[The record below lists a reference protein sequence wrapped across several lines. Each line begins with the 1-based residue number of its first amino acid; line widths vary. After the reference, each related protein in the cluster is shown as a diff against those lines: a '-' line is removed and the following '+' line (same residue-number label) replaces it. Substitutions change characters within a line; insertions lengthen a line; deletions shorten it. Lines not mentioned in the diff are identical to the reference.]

1 MRKKSLVKSGLELV
15 DRTAKTPNSELR
27 TPNSKGVSLIA
38 AIFIIVILAFMGVMF
53 VSLIG
58 TSSLTSVNDLQSAQ
72 ALYVAAGGGE
82 FILKNRAFPN
92 YSMNPNTGGTSQNL
106 GVGSFSV
113 TTPAYLA
120 GAVAIGD
127 TAISVNSTNGFA
139 SPSGRVLIDSEVI
152 TYTNIAGNT
161 FNPAGPVTA
170 THLIGNAVYPVT
182 RVANVALANNCTA
195 TDVQV
200 DYVNNFI
207 TPGIVTIGSEYFY
220 CAGTAAGPTRFT
232 SCSRCYKGS
241 SASAHLVGA
250 NVFQY
255 MVASAG
261 TVGNAGRTVKI
272 AVRSSGGEAIQNGL
286 FPNGSLGS
294 WPDISCPPNRQEGV
308 TSIDSGTSASV
319 DGTGSLSIQTD
330 VGRKR
335 TMNDCREQ
343 ILTTAIPPSTPVTLA
358 LNYRFSTINGAC
370 GVAATAAT
378 CAFTIDFIYSSG
390 ASETVWTNAA
400 FPNVWTATGNIP
412 WVTMA
417 GVNLTAIRVSYNIES
432 ANVTKAQA
440 TGWIDGI
447 SLIAPGG
454 AALLNWQ
461 EVVN

>member
-1 MRKKSLVKSGLELV
+1 LL
-15 DRTAKTPNSELR
+15 TADFISKILNSEFR
-27 TPNSKGVSLIA
+27 IPKSRGVSLIA
-38 AIFIIVILAFMGVMF
+38 AIFMIVILAFMGVMF

-72 ALYVAAGGGE
+72 ALYVAEGGSE
-82 FILKNRAFPN
+82 FVLKNRAFPN

-106 GVGSFSV
+106 GAGSFSV
-113 TTPAYLA
+113 TTPAYLT

-127 TAISVNSTNGFA
+127 TAINVNSTNGFA

-152 TYTNIAGNT
+152 AYTNIAGNT

-182 RVANVALANNCTA
+182 RVANAALANNCTA

-255 MVASAG
+255 LVASAG
-261 TVGNAGRTVKI
+261 TVGNASRTVKI

-294 WPDISCPPNRQEGV
+294 WPDISCPPNKQEGV
-308 TSIDSGTSASV
+308 TSIDMGTSASA

-330 VGRKR
+330 VGRKK
-335 TMNDCREQ
+335 TMDDCRQQ
-343 ILTTAIPPSTPVTLA
+343 ILTTAIPPSTPVTLN
-358 LNYRFSTINGAC
+358 LNYQFSTINGAC
-370 GVAATAAT
+370 GVAAT

-417 GVNLTAIRVSYNIES
+417 GVNLTSIRVSYSIES
-432 ANVTKAQA
+432 ANVNDAQA

-447 SLIAPGG
+447 SLIAPGS